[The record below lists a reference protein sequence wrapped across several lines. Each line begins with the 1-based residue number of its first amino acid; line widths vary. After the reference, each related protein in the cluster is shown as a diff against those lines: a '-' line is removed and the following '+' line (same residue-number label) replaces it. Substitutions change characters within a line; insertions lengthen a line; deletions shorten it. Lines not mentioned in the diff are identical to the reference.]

1 MSFSSSAWRLAI
13 ALPVIIACDQEPRQP
28 VIDSTAPA
36 VTQVNDSTVPTSS
49 RSTWNPSLG
58 PILVVSGGQRDAN
71 VVFPGF
77 SDSTLTD
84 TTTFD
89 TSGLAGMQVDLF
101 SRAGMTGRG
110 HLQTVAG
117 PTRSDGC
124 LSWPDAII
132 TVDSAAPNSAWT
144 IAFAANHVR
153 PVPLDSIE
161 SFTRAD
167 STRLT
172 VDVARMA
179 SVIPDDTATAFRG
192 IPFFVRQI
200 RRFQTEPQSRVL
212 VASVTRRL
220 NQEANPLEEQ
230 LLLVAERSDSTSAGR
245 WVPVYYERV
254 SGQEETI
261 ETTDVLAAVMLG
273 EGETPAIVLIRDY
286 GDGSAYSL
294 LTRARDG
301 VWRISWSSAYAGC

>member
-1 MSFSSSAWRLAI
+1 MSFSSAAWRLAL
-13 ALPVIIACDQEPRQP
+13 ALPVIIACEQEPRQP
-28 VIDSTAPA
+28 VIDSAAPA
-36 VTQVNDSTVPTSS
+36 VAQASDSAMPTSAG
-49 RSTWNPSLG
+49 STWNPSLG
-58 PILVVSGGQRDAN
+58 PVLFVSGGQSDAS
-71 VVFPGF
+71 VVFPEF

-101 SRAGMTGRG
+101 ARAGMTGRG
-110 HLQTVAG
+110 RLRTVAG

-124 LSWPDAII
+124 LSWPDALI
-132 TVDSAAPNSAWT
+132 TVDSAAPNSVWM

-153 PVPLDSIE
+153 PIPLDSIE

-179 SVIPDDTATAFRG
+179 SLIPDDTAAAFRG
-192 IPFFVRQI
+192 IPFFVRQV
-200 RRFQTEPQSRVL
+200 RRFNIGPQTRVL

-230 LLLVAERSDSTSAGR
+230 LLLMAERSDSTSAGR

-273 EGETPAIVLIRDY
+273 GETPAIVLIRDY
-286 GDGSAYSL
+286 GNGSAYSL